1 MSDKI
6 DHTIVLYDSD
16 KSRADLVAEA
26 IALCEI
32 VEAVLT
38 EKVNNPLL
46 YITDKPHIDEIVRVN
61 AQNSQDATNLRFVKA
76 HLAEFEEH
84 EIVSVLGVGA
94 TCTCGATYFYYPEVP
109 TVCHKATTKAQR
121 LLGVSE

>member
-1 MSDKI
+1 M
-6 DHTIVLYDSD
+6 T
-16 KSRADLVAEA
+16 DLVAEA

-38 EKVNNPLL
+38 EKVNNPLP
-46 YITDKPHIDEIVRVN
+46 YTTRKPHIDEIVRVN

-84 EIVSVLGVGA
+84 KRNQQGYCYAECLEDSGYDSPVQD
-94 TCTCGATYFYYPEVP
+94 YP
-109 TVCHKATTKAQR
+109 CNFITTKVKR